1 MRETSPA
8 GRGNR
13 NMYIALLAYKTWI
26 KLKGSVIDVTT
37 KEKMRKYCNY
47 RLDSAPPKAILTEFG
62 GHVSIEE
69 YRKDFCGI
77 VLPSQIVQDTSPLL
91 NIRQMAVL
99 PLIDT
104 NSTGSSPTSAS
115 K

>member
-47 RLDSAPPKAILTEFG
+47 RLDPAPPKAILTEFG